1 VLLNKIV
8 SIKLLLPVGVIYNY
22 RTMKPLFKTYMIT
35 FLLFASCA
43 VTEKMLVEMP
53 VNAETREEFIVAL
66 NEVLIDTRAYAG
78 CREAAIWL
86 NEQDADKVWIYE
98 EWQTRAHQEAYVA
111 WRGETGNT
119 SHLGPYLNGELRF
132 LWLNER

>member
-1 VLLNKIV
+1 VLLNNSVYQAIV
-8 SIKLLLPVGVIYNY
+8 ARWVIYNY

-78 CREAAIWL
+78 CREAAIWI

-111 WRGETGNT
+111 WRSETGNT

-132 LWLNER
+132 LWLNKR

>member
-1 VLLNKIV
+1 VLLNKIA
-8 SIKLLLPVGVIYNY
+8 SIKLLQPVEVIYNY
-22 RTMKPLFKTYMIT
+22 RTMKLPFKTYMMT

-43 VTEKMLVEMP
+43 VTEKILVEMP

-78 CREAAIWL
+78 CREAAIWI

-98 EWQTRAHQEAYVA
+98 EWESRAHQEAYVN

-119 SHLGPYLNGELRF
+119 SHLGPYINGEMRF
-132 LWLNER
+132 LWLSKR

>member
-1 VLLNKIV
+1 M
-8 SIKLLLPVGVIYNY
+8 KLP
-22 RTMKPLFKTYMIT
+22 FKTYMIT

-53 VNAETREEFIVAL
+53 VNAETREEFIAAL

-78 CREAAIWL
+78 CREAAIWI

>member
-1 VLLNKIV
+1 MLLNKIM

-78 CREAAIWL
+78 CREAAIWI

-119 SHLGPYLNGELRF
+119 SHLGTYLNGELRF

>member
-1 VLLNKIV
+1 MLLNKIV

-22 RTMKPLFKTYMIT
+22 RTMKLPFKTYMIT

-53 VNAETREEFIVAL
+53 VNAETREEFIAAL

-78 CREAAIWL
+78 CREAAIWI